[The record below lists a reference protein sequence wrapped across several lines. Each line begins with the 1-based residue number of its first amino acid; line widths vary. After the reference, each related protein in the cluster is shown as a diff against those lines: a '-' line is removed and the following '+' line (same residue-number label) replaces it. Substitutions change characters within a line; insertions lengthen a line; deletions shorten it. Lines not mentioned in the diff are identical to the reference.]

1 MSEHWWALP
10 FHSSISDDRCI
21 SDDTSGNTYAF
32 PQVYIWWKSMLS
44 FSMIP
49 LVKECE
55 SIKYPLCQWGL
66 KYNFKIKKITITLF
80 HVCVPFLYPLKT
92 SENLWFS
99 DVFRGYK
106 NVTLLVWKELTHFRP
121 VFPFYAPWK
130 DQKISSFGLKW
141 NFFNLPF
148 LNFCYL

>member
-1 MSEHWWALP
+1 
-10 FHSSISDDRCI
+10 
-21 SDDTSGNTYAF
+21 
-32 PQVYIWWKSMLS
+32 
-44 FSMIP
+44 MIP

-55 SIKYPLCQWGL
+55 SIKCPLCQWGL
-66 KYNFKIKKITITLF
+66 KYNFKINKKITISLF

-106 NVTLLVWKELTHFRP
+106 NVTLLVWKELTYFRP

-130 DQKISSFGLKW
+130 DQKISSFDLKW
-141 NFFNLPF
+141 NFSICRSLIFVIFKSKKLIKIWRILQIPR
-148 LNFCYL
+148 LFCCNNYE